1 MIIDLDVVYND
12 FTKIEEIT
20 NTTAEKVAV
29 VVWVGSCRKWRP
41 MVYDITGV
49 VNANEHIERMIRGVL
64 YDTAFRLK
72 IIKHV
77 DNVYF
82 CDVEEK

>member
-1 MIIDLDVVYND
+1 
-12 FTKIEEIT
+12 
-20 NTTAEKVAV
+20 
-29 VVWVGSCRKWRP
+29 
-41 MVYDITGV
+41 
-49 VNANEHIERMIRGVL
+49 MIRGVL